1 MASKKHY
8 YRFADILGTFNF
20 HLENNLKGQHW
31 PIREDL
37 GQELTNLI
45 DGMKLILKD
54 DNKDFREDLFQDEIN
69 SVLQKRRKEYEEE
82 RKKELQENSEIHSDI
97 VNGYDCDGTPVDIY
111 EN

>member
-1 MASKKHY
+1 M
-8 YRFADILGTFNF
+8 LGTFNF

-54 DNKDFREDLFQDEIN
+54 DNKDLSGWISLMSCKAVFLYFLTIIFNLSIN
-69 SVLQKRRKEYEEE
+69 VFKLSVALK
-82 RKKELQENSEIHSDI
+82 
-97 VNGYDCDGTPVDIY
+97 P
-111 EN
+111 